1 MTMSRMAK
9 VFIFLAAGLV
19 LFCVAALVGYRVLT
33 RTIHTC
39 LLAVLGP
46 EASVDGV
53 EVGLRHVTV
62 NNLRITRKGVS
73 APLTVHR
80 IVVTPSLRSLP
91 TGRIR
96 LSSVELERPEVVI
109 AIRPNGSLELP
120 LTLPAPAQGTP
131 GGCRVAQVAISEV
144 LVHDGRMEL
153 IDRTVRGP
161 PVRLPLEQVQA
172 TVQQLAVPL
181 APGKSPL
188 EFEGVL
194 KGKKVDGRVRL
205 SGWVDPTM
213 QDASVKATLRS
224 IDLVLLAPYL
234 LTVQEAKVDRGRLD
248 MDLDF
253 QVRQRKVNAPG
264 KATLADLELKSSPGI
279 ANAFLGLPRQGILN
293 MLKTREGKIEIAFR
307 VEGDLSDPHF
317 KLQQSF
323 ASAMASGLAEQL
335 GVSVKGVASGVVTLG
350 RKGAEGVGD
359 VATQVGR
366 GVKRLFEGGR

>member
-33 RTIHTC
+33 RTIHMC

-62 NNLRITRKGVS
+62 NNLRITRKDVP

-120 LTLPAPAQGTP
+120 LALPAPAQGTP

-172 TVQQLAVPL
+172 KVQQLAVPL
-181 APGKSPL
+181 APGKCPL

-205 SGWVDPTM
+205 SGWVDPTT
-213 QDASVKATLRS
+213 QDASVKVTLRS
-224 IDLVLLAPYL
+224 IDLTLFTPYL
-234 LTVQEAKVDRGRLD
+234 LRVQEAKVDRGRLD

-253 QVRQRKVNAPG
+253 QVRQRKVRAPG
-264 KATLADLELKSSPGI
+264 KAIISDLQLRAGPGVVST
-279 ANAFLGLPRQGILN
+279 FMGLPRQGVVNL
-293 MLKTREGKIEIAFR
+293 LKSREGKIEVTFR
-307 VEGDLSDPHF
+307 VEGDLNDPRF
-317 KLQQSF
+317 QLQQSF
-323 ASAMASGLAEQL
+323 TTAMATGLAEQL
-335 GVSVKGVASGVVTLG
+335 GVSVKGMGGGIVGLG
-350 RKGAEGVGD
+350 QKGAGALGD
-359 VATQVGR
+359 TAQQLGK
-366 GVKRLFEGGR
+366 GLKGLFERGP